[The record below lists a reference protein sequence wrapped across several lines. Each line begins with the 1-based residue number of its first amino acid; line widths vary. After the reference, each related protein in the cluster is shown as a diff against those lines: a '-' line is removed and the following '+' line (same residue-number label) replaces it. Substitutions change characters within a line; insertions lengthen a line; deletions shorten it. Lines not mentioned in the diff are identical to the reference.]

1 MSLSSLARSTTTHNF
16 YAQLRWLLSDDA
28 SLSVE
33 YGVAALGAPVVLFST
48 DPTGDFYPTLDTE
61 HLIRVL
67 YSNRF

>member
-1 MSLSSLARSTTTHNF
+1 
-16 YAQLRWLLSDDA
+16 LRWLINEED

-33 YGVAALGAPVVLFST
+33 YGVAALGAPVALFST
-48 DPTGDFYPTLDTE
+48 DPAGDFYPTLDTE